1 MCFFN
6 HKVFSTTFGR
16 VLNDEIRGSFP
27 PFWGGIG
34 VGLVE
39 CMLPNP
45 EIAGIVPAPNRPWD
59 IKKEPTFTVKFHGFF
74 LPGKP
79 TSY

>member
-1 MCFFN
+1 MMRFGD
-6 HKVFSTTFGR
+6 FSS
-16 VLNDEIRGSFP
+16 VL
-27 PFWGGIG
+27 GGIG

-59 IKKEPTFTVKFHGFF
+59 IEFGKKNQLSP
-74 LPGKP
+74 
-79 TSY
+79 